1 MRDKES
7 ILIVDDIKEN
17 IDVLRAI
24 LEISYKVRFSLSGK
38 KALEIARKH
47 TPDLILLD
55 IMMPEMDG
63 FTVLEKLKKDPM
75 TKNIP
80 VIFVTANNETVDEL
94 KGFSLGAVDYITKPV
109 IPPVVEARVKTQLQ
123 IANQKLMLYQ
133 EVKAKT
139 KEINETQVEVIEM
152 LGRASEFKDNET
164 GNHVK
169 RVGEYAYL
177 IAIKY
182 GLDIREAELLKL
194 AAPMHDLG
202 KIGISDKTLK
212 KPGRLTD
219 EERLE
224 MNTHAEIG
232 AEILGMQKSKV
243 LKYARIVALEHHEK
257 WNGSGYPNGI
267 KGEDIHLFARIVAI
281 ADVFDALTS
290 RRPYKE
296 AWTVEN
302 TLSLLKE
309 ESGKH
314 FDPRLVEILIKNI
327 ALIVAI
333 KGKYKEVCDE

>member
-17 IDVLRAI
+17 IDVLRSI
-24 LEISYKVRFSLSGK
+24 LEKNYKVRFSLSGI
-38 KALEIARKH
+38 KAIEIAKKH
-47 TPDLILLD
+47 IPDLILLD

-63 FTVLEKLKKDPM
+63 FTVLTELKKDPM

-123 IANQKLMLYQ
+123 IANQKLLLFE
-133 EVKAKT
+133 EVQNKT

-177 IAIKY
+177 LAVKY

-194 AAPMHDLG
+194 AAPMHDVG

-212 KPGRLTD
+212 KPGRLND
-219 EERLE
+219 EERSE
-224 MNTHAEIG
+224 MNKHAEIG

-257 WNGSGYPNGI
+257 WDGSGYPNGLE
-267 KGEDIHLFARIVAI
+267 GDNIHLFARIVAI
-281 ADVFDALTS
+281 TDVFDALTS
-290 RRPYKE
+290 KRPYKDP
-296 AWTVEN
+296 WTVEK
-302 TLSLLKE
+302 TIKLLKE

-314 FDPRLVEILIKNI
+314 FDPRLVTLLIDNI
-327 ALIVAI
+327 DSVLII
-333 KGKYKEVCDE
+333 KDKYKEVSDE